1 MMRREE
7 GGSREGERK
16 GRRREGRRKLGIKRH
31 KDKLRKRK

>member
-7 GGSREGERK
+7 GRSREGERK

-31 KDKLRKRK
+31 KDKLRERK

>member
-31 KDKLRKRK
+31 KDKLRERK